1 MSSIPLPVALGAF
14 GLILAVVAVLVLAAL
29 AYMLLT
35 RNNPRQVEVDAERE
49 RAAEQI
55 GLREPIDFDSEFR
68 PPREP

>member
-14 GLILAVVAVLVLAAL
+14 GLILAVVVVLVLAAL
-29 AYMLLT
+29 AYMLIT

-49 RAAEQI
+49 RVAEQI

>member
-1 MSSIPLPVALGAF
+1 MSFIPLPIALGTF
-14 GLILAVVAVLVLAAL
+14 GVILAAVVVVVLAAL

-49 RAAEQI
+49 RVSEHI
-55 GLREPIDFDSEFR
+55 GLREPIDFESEFR

>member
-14 GLILAVVAVLVLAAL
+14 GLILAVVGVLVLAAL
-29 AYMLLT
+29 AYMLIT

-49 RAAEQI
+49 RVAEQI

>member
-1 MSSIPLPVALGAF
+1 MFSIPLPLALGAF

-29 AYMLLT
+29 AYMLIT

-49 RAAEQI
+49 RVAEQLP
-55 GLREPIDFDSEFR
+55 LREPIDFESEFK

>member
-14 GLILAVVAVLVLAAL
+14 GLILAVVGVLVLATL
-29 AYMLLT
+29 AYMLIT

-55 GLREPIDFDSEFR
+55 GLREPIDFDAEFR